1 LRRSAA
7 PGLFVLSVLLLSG
20 APSPAKP
27 HPDRAAPLI
36 ESVKAVGKPVAGEP
50 AQLEI
55 KVRDPLAAINGI
67 QVDFGDGHDALKQS
81 ACRPGAVA
89 VVPFAPGKTTTFVV
103 THVYRLPG
111 TFDLSLTAT
120 SGDCVI
126 GALESRKKLRVKVRL
141 AKHPLKLPALASAAD
156 GCPAANALPVAGD
169 FRTTL
174 CLVNTIRRARGL
186 KKLRSNR
193 RLRLTAQAHARDMVA
208 RGYFAHESPGGT
220 GLAAR
225 LRKARYRAD
234 RAAENIGAGSDSL
247 ATPLAMM
254 ISWMESPPHRAN
266 LLERAYDEAGVGVA
280 LGFPGGG
287 DGATYTLD
295 LGTR

>member
-1 LRRSAA
+1 MI
-7 PGLFVLSVLLLSG
+7 LSV
-20 APSPAKP
+20 
-27 HPDRAAPLI
+27 
-36 ESVKAVGKPVAGEP
+36 KPVDRPEAGRP
-50 AQLEI
+50 VRLEI

-67 QVDFGDGHDALKQS
+67 QADFGDGRDALKQS
-81 ACRPGAVA
+81 ACRPGAFA
-89 VVPFAPGKTTTFVV
+89 TEPFLPGGTTTFVL

-111 TFDLSLTAT
+111 TFDLSITAT

-126 GALESRKKLRVKVRL
+126 GPLDSHKKLRVKVHL
-141 AKHPLKLPALASAAD
+141 PSSPLNPSVHASAAN
-156 GCPAANALPVAGD
+156 GCSAASLLPVAGD

-174 CLVNTIRRARGL
+174 CLVNAIRSANGL

-193 RLRLTAQAHARDMVA
+193 RLRLIAQAHARDMVA

-220 GLAAR
+220 DLAAR
-225 LRKARYRAD
+225 LRRARYRAD
-234 RAAENIGAGSDSL
+234 RAAENIGAGTDAL

-287 DGATYTLD
+287 GGATYTLD